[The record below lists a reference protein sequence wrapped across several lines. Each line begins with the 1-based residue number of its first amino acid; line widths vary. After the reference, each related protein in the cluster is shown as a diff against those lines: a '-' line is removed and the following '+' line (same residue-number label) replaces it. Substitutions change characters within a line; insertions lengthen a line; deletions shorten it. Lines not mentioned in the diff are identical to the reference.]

1 MPTGNR
7 QTALAGFRGPWS
19 NWPEFGSVDTAK
31 GTDMFEGMLGNCT
44 VSDLG
49 RAERWFAL
57 LFERGPD
64 RRPMDGLLEWHLGP
78 GFGLQVWLEPERSG
92 HSTVVLEVADLQA
105 VATRLAAAGLD
116 HHGPEQG
123 GGGQLVQLADPDG
136 NRIVLAGPGVLPR
149 P

>member
-1 MPTGNR
+1 
-7 QTALAGFRGPWS
+7 
-19 NWPEFGSVDTAK
+19 
-31 GTDMFEGMLGNCT
+31 MFEGMLGNCT
-44 VSDLG
+44 VSDLD
-49 RAERWFAL
+49 RAERWFTL